1 MTYLA
6 TSLDDP
12 KRRQLLSLG
21 AAGIDGL
28 SIVPGHLL
36 YAREGVVVAQ
46 PFDEQTLT
54 PRGAPLTLAH
64 TDPAAPWQPQPSASR
79 TGIVVFRS
87 KWYTTRQLA
96 RRGRDG
102 TPMGV
107 IGNPDVYTAVDL
119 SPTGTRAVLV
129 RGGSGWIQDRDLWLA
144 DLTSRVFERLTSHPG
159 LESSPSW
166 SPNGDRIAYHS
177 SQAGVISPFVMDLKT
192 RTEKRLLQPKE
203 GVAVDD
209 WTRNDTLVLRTYGK
223 AVYALPVTG
232 ERKLEPLADTPYG
245 KDQLQVS
252 PNGQWIAFNSDES
265 KAWEVYVARFPEFTD
280 KRRVSVAGGVQ
291 PRWRGDGRELFYL
304 APDGTM
310 MVVRPDRSSAARRLF
325 KTSLNPPSH
334 QISEFDVSS
343 NGQRFLVL
351 EPASTRP
358 QTLTYLL
365 NWIHAR

>member
-1 MTYLA
+1 MVPVRE
-6 TSLDDP
+6 DDVLG
-12 KRRQLLSLG
+12 RQLLKPLNGRRWILSRVPEEN
-21 AAGIDGL
+21 DGRDDQSKHANGNHCAPSPRRSRREL
-28 SIVPGHLL
+28 RSFHGRERRGPAWLRNL
-36 YAREGVVVAQ
+36 YVCPRSVGRHGMEGVREAISELLDGVDVPHRVGPRLKSLAEDRHGIGQ
-46 PFDEQTLT
+46 ARLLDE
-54 PRGAPLTLAH
+54 
-64 TDPAAPWQPQPSASR
+64 
-79 TGIVVFRS
+79 
-87 KWYTTRQLA
+87 
-96 RRGRDG
+96 
-102 TPMGV
+102 
-107 IGNPDVYTAVDL
+107 
-119 SPTGTRAVLV
+119 RA
-129 RGGSGWIQDRDLWLA
+129 
-144 DLTSRVFERLTSHPG
+144 
-159 LESSPSW
+159 SW